1 MLTKRTFLLTV
12 TGLLAGYVA
21 AAQSTP
27 APAGPQAVDVLSWV
41 VWWAAGVV
49 LLMAVVTGAS
59 VTSAAQRRYTEASAA
74 AGATEPAAPTPAP
87 ATAPAQPAFAT
98 TRTEEPVAA

>member
-49 LLMAVVTGAS
+49 LLMAVITGAS

-74 AGATEPAAPTPAP
+74 AEAPEPAAPALP
-87 ATAPAQPAFAT
+87 APAQPAFKT